1 MFPRF
6 PAALAAFLMLGSS
19 LAHAQQA
26 ADSRRD
32 RADAKPVNDVCVDHR
47 TSPQGHVAPKP
58 ASLHRT
64 VAHGGKKSAAHGAKK
79 AARDACRLQ
88 TSQPQTPQSATPH
101 RNAQATKSPRRA
113 SADGQAAL
121 KPAGAVR
128 LPKVPR
134 DKRGH

>member
-32 RADAKPVNDVCVDHR
+32 RTDAKPVNDVCSDHR
-47 TSPQGHVAPKP
+47 ASPQGHAAPKP

-64 VAHGGKKSAAHGAKK
+64 VAHGAKKSAAHGAKK

-88 TSQPQTPQSATPH
+88 TSQPQTPQPAAP
-101 RNAQATKSPRRA
+101 RRDVQATKSPKRA
-113 SADGQAAL
+113 SAGGQVAL
-121 KPAGAVR
+121 RPAGAVR
-128 LPKVPR
+128 LPKVPK